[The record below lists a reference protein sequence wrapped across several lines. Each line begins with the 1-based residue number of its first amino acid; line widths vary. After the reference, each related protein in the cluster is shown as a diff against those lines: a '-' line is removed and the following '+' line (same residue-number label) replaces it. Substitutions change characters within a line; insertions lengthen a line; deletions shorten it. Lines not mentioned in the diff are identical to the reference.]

1 MENTWKVITH
11 LKCVCGEYT
20 GEKSIA
26 TGVGLNP
33 HDEIF
38 NQKWEGYDETVKEM
52 VEERMENGWMDGWV
66 SRSTDL
72 WIKPKDRAMYRKI

>member
-1 MENTWKVITH
+1 MYVVNTQ
-11 LKCVCGEYT
+11 
-20 GEKSIA
+20 EKKRQR
-26 TGVGLNP
+26 GVGLKP

-52 VEERMENGWMDGWV
+52 VEERMEMDGWMDGWV

-72 WIKPKDRAMYRKI
+72 WI

>member
-1 MENTWKVITH
+1 MYVENTWKVITH

-52 VEERMENGWMDGWV
+52 VEERMENEEV
-66 SRSTDL
+66 VILSINNTAEEFCY
-72 WIKPKDRAMYRKI
+72 KE